1 MTVRPVSGCVPL
13 CDPGRRSDRPESE
26 FVDMGRLLIEGIPF
40 HIDTMEG
47 YVGKP
52 IGESDWMPID
62 QNRIDLFS
70 EATEDRNPLHVDPAW
85 AAADGPFGSTIAH
98 GFLTLSL
105 LSHLSRSGE
114 LQPDGVDYGINLG
127 FERIRFLAPV
137 AVGDRIKLRVTLT
150 EIKPREPGKWQ
161 YRLRCTIVTE
171 RTGKTAL
178 SAIWLVLFV
187 SAARAGDDGR
197 PFG

>member
-1 MTVRPVSGCVPL
+1 MGNGL
-13 CDPGRRSDRPESE
+13 AG
-26 FVDMGRLLIEGIPF
+26 MGRLLIEGVPF
-40 HIDTMEG
+40 HVDTMGG

-52 IGESDWMPID
+52 IGESGWMPVD
-62 QNRIDLFS
+62 QNRIDLFG

-85 AAADGPFGSTIAH
+85 AEADGPFGSTVAH

-137 AVGDRIKLRVTLT
+137 AVGDRIRLRVTLM
-150 EIKPREPGKWQ
+150 EIKPRGPGKWQ
-161 YRLRCTIVTE
+161 YKLRCTIVTE
-171 RTGKTAL
+171 KTGKTAL

-187 SAARAGDDGR
+187 NAARAGDDAR
-197 PFG
+197 RFG

>member
-1 MTVRPVSGCVPL
+1 MAGPGSELVR
-13 CDPGRRSDRPESE
+13 
-26 FVDMGRLLIEGIPF
+26 MGRLLIEGIPF
-40 HIDTMEG
+40 HVDTMGG

-52 IGESDWMPID
+52 LGESDWMPID

-70 EATEDRNPLHVDPAW
+70 EATEDRNPLHVDPGW
-85 AAADGPFGSTIAH
+85 AEANGPFGGTVAH

-137 AVGDRIKLRVTLT
+137 AEGDRIRLRLFLM
-150 EIKPREPGKWQ
+150 EIKPRGPGKWQ
-161 YRLRCTIVTE
+161 YKLRCTVVTE
-171 RTGKTAL
+171 KTGKTAL
-178 SAIWLVLFV
+178 SAVWLVMFV
-187 SAARAGDDGR
+187 STALTGEEGR

>member
-1 MTVRPVSGCVPL
+1 
-13 CDPGRRSDRPESE
+13 
-26 FVDMGRLLIEGIPF
+26 MGRKSIDGIPY

-62 QNRIDLFS
+62 QNRIDVFG

-85 AAADGPFGSTIAH
+85 AEANGPFGSTIAH

-105 LSHLSRSGE
+105 LSYLSRSGE

-137 AVGDRIKLRVTLT
+137 AVGDRIKLRVTLM
-150 EIKPREPGKWQ
+150 EIKPRGPGKWQ
-161 YRLRCTIVTE
+161 YKLRCTVVTE

-187 SAARAGDDGR
+187 SAARAGEDSR

>member
-1 MTVRPVSGCVPL
+1 
-13 CDPGRRSDRPESE
+13 
-26 FVDMGRLLIEGIPF
+26 MGRLLIEGIPF
-40 HIDTMEG
+40 HIDSMEG

-114 LQPDGVDYGINLG
+114 LQPDGVDYGLNLG

-137 AVGDRIKLRVTLT
+137 AVGDRIKLRVNLM
-150 EIKPREPGKWQ
+150 EIKPRGPGKWQ

-171 RTGKTAL
+171 QTGKTAL

-187 SAARAGDDGR
+187 SAARAGEDGR

>member
-1 MTVRPVSGCVPL
+1 
-13 CDPGRRSDRPESE
+13 
-26 FVDMGRLLIEGIPF
+26 MGRLLIEGIPF

-150 EIKPREPGKWQ
+150 EIKLREPGKWQ